1 MKMKQKDFNWRSPLS
16 IMHYALALPTFLT
29 LGHLRASSHA
39 ARLIGMLCI
48 VLLCGLS
55 MSVTSCKDDD
65 DEKKG
70 NEQNNEEQNEEAQN
84 AYNVF
89 WSVVGQLTST
99 VNVSADYE
107 GKTFAPT
114 IGEPLDG
121 NSTIRAV
128 ATGDMEAAAERFAN
142 LVGLTMGDGFNVDT
156 QEYTWK
162 HDAVGTLTYHKSTDG
177 LSLAT
182 VDVNIKQMPGLQKI
196 VYRTQEQTGANGT
209 FDGTAYYRFGDVVKR
224 TYNDPDD
231 NNKQKVEYWVCVRP
245 AVGPAGKKT
254 SHWVTVS
261 PPPRKNIW
269 PYVGDPIPFK
279 DSHDR
284 QWSLPTGI
292 GTNKEHMQNLAELL
306 YALMYPNRWSDNLD
320 PKYSPN
326 PKMWYDFKPERYK
339 LNNKWFFMC
348 VAHAWAEGGSK
359 TEERR
364 SLFATLFGYSSA
376 ELEQKVGY
384 TGPKLLYDGY
394 SWWTSVSWKAS
405 LYEAAYSTGNGK
417 EGNFHKAVYS
427 TVKKDV
433 ENFKSS
439 INIYEDY
446 TQEHPYI
453 QSEEFF
459 GDLYPRYI
467 VRHATGEDLC
477 GKEPDVYTSIVSP
490 TNGLEDYY
498 RYNDYYNMGVGTQ
511 WDPEEC
517 TEEIYKQRTEA
528 KPGEPSAKSPY
539 YQTGDILLDET
550 DESRWLCF
558 RGSSQPL
565 MDTEEEALF
574 VSFDKITTNGNVATN
589 IVKNDNNFV
598 HDMFYFTQFYE
609 DMTTSAAAVRP
620 IICDSVQKYMN
631 LDLRSLTT
639 KRDSVYIIVDKNG
652 KPVTGKNGEEILN
665 SNSTSTFFNVAY
677 DDGSTDKQ
685 PLLRVVYDLTRAGKY
700 RTADELDEM
709 MYWRFYKHYM
719 KYDPNRPYTEEETAK
734 LSWTGWSKWVL
745 PWVIDNRKICLQD
758 VADQQLVNE
767 YNQDKWVVLPLYGQ
781 LERGKPR
788 TAADGNAKTP
798 SNYFLNNG
806 TFATNS
812 TGMYNEPVI
821 FMRIMRLRDKG
832 KPNETS
838 PEGHKLKVLCHQ
850 TDNAFASSI
859 YSHIWAVNSII
870 NKEQSVYVDDKHETV
885 K

>member
-1 MKMKQKDFNWRSPLS
+1 
-16 IMHYALALPTFLT
+16 
-29 LGHLRASSHA
+29 
-39 ARLIGMLCI
+39 
-48 VLLCGLS
+48 
-55 MSVTSCKDDD
+55 
-65 DEKKG
+65 
-70 NEQNNEEQNEEAQN
+70 
-84 AYNVF
+84 
-89 WSVVGQLTST
+89 
-99 VNVSADYE
+99 
-107 GKTFAPT
+107 
-114 IGEPLDG
+114 
-121 NSTIRAV
+121 
-128 ATGDMEAAAERFAN
+128 
-142 LVGLTMGDGFNVDT
+142 
-156 QEYTWK
+156 
-162 HDAVGTLTYHKSTDG
+162 
-177 LSLAT
+177 
-182 VDVNIKQMPGLQKI
+182 MPGLQKI
-196 VYRTQEQTGANGT
+196 VYRTQDQTGANGT
-209 FDGTAYYRFGDVVKR
+209 FDGTAYYRFGDVAKR

-231 NNKQKVEYWVCVRP
+231 NNKQKVEYWICVRP

-269 PYVGDPIPFK
+269 PSVGDPIPFK

-306 YALMYPNRWSDNLD
+306 YALMYPNKWSENLD

-339 LNNKWFFMC
+339 LNNKWFFKS
-348 VAHAWAEGGSK
+348 VRLAWDKGGSK
-359 TEERR
+359 TVKRKN
-364 SLFATLFGYSSA
+364 LFSTILGFTGIEYESNVTKFG
-376 ELEQKVGY
+376 VN
-384 TGPKLLYDGY
+384 LLYDGY

-405 LYEAAYSTGNGK
+405 LYEAHYKNGSGK
-417 EGNFHKAVYS
+417 ESNMHKVTYN

-433 ENFKSS
+433 ENFKTS
-439 INIYEDY
+439 INIYADY
-446 TQEHPYI
+446 TQEHPYV
-453 QSEEFF
+453 QSAEFF
-459 GDLYPRYI
+459 GDEGPRYI

-517 TEEIYKQRTEA
+517 TEEIYNQRKGNT
-528 KPGEPSAKSPY
+528 GSPY
-539 YQTGDILLDET
+539 YEAGDILLDET
-550 DESRWLCF
+550 DQSRWLCF

-565 MDTEEEALF
+565 MDNEEEALF

-589 IVKNDNNFV
+589 VIKNDDNFV
-598 HDMFYFTQFYE
+598 HDLFYFTTFYKE
-609 DMTTSAAAVRP
+609 MTESQWEARTF
-620 IICDSVQKYMN
+620 ICDSAKHYMN
-631 LDLRSLTT
+631 LDFNKLGIM
-639 KRDSVYIIVDKNG
+639 RDSVYIIVDKNG
-652 KPVTGKNGEEILN
+652 KPVTGKNGEQILN
-665 SNSTSTFFNVAY
+665 SSSSPSFFNVAY

-685 PLLRVVYDLTRAGKY
+685 PLLRVVYDLTRSGKY
-700 RTADELDEM
+700 RTADPMDNL

-767 YNQDKWVVLPLYGQ
+767 YNQDKWVVLPLRKQ
-781 LERGKPR
+781 VERGKPR
-788 TAADGNAKTP
+788 TAADGNAKTL

-812 TGMYNEPVI
+812 TGMYNEPVL
-821 FMRIMRLRDKG
+821 FMRIMRLEDEG
-832 KPNETS
+832 KPCETS

-850 TDNAFASSI
+850 TDRAI
-859 YSHIWAVNSII
+859 TEGLYSHMWAI
-870 NKEQSVYVDDKHETV
+870 NATENKTQVYVDDKQVIV